1 MHREQAAPEP
11 AAAEQARR
19 LTSLDALAGKISPQ
33 NGAVA
38 DEPKAKMG
46 SAGLGPTGNG
56 RIPDGLARDQPDPD
70 AIKMFVGQ
78 MPRHMDE
85 NDIRAMFEEFGP
97 VHQINVLRDKVT
109 GQSKGCCFVTFFTRK
124 SALDAQNELHNIK
137 TLPGVSGV
145 QFDSTSA
152 IALT

>member
-1 MHREQAAPEP
+1 MWRE
-11 AAAEQARR
+11 RDCF
-19 LTSLDALAGKISPQ
+19 SLSELRHAL
-33 NGAVA
+33 
-38 DEPKAKMG
+38 MG

-109 GQSKGCCFVTFFTRK
+109 GQSK
-124 SALDAQNELHNIK
+124 E
-137 TLPGVSGV
+137 PGPGHHKG
-145 QFDSTSA
+145 
-152 IALT
+152 